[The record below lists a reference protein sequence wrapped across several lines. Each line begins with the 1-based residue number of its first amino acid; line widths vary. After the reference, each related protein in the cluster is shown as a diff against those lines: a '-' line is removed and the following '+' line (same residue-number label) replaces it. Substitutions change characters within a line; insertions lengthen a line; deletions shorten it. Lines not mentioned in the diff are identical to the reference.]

1 MKWKILNSMKK
12 TLFITISLFNLLM
25 GQLSSDLIT
34 VKDIRLQNLK
44 RDYSGKTIRFVD
56 SKSVSNKGVLLDV
69 TDENI
74 IISKSGSPILFNH
87 SKIKYVFVDPK
98 KKELAMVIG
107 LTALGGMSGYLG
119 IMVGKSDA
127 NNTTKGV
134 ASSIAACLAGIVGY
148 KAFYKPIRID
158 ISGKTYD

>member
-1 MKWKILNSMKK
+1 MGLRILNSMKK
-12 TLFITISLFNLLM
+12 SLFITISISTLLT

-34 VKDIRLQNLK
+34 VRDIRLENLK

-56 SKSVSNKGVLLDV
+56 SKSVSNKGILLDV

-74 IISKSGSPILFNH
+74 IISKSGSPIPFNH

-98 KKELAMVIG
+98 KKEMAMVIG
-107 LTALGGMSGYLG
+107 LTALGGISGYLG
-119 IMVGKSDA
+119 IILGKSDA

-134 ASSIAACLAGIVGY
+134 ASSISASLAGFVGY
-148 KAFYKPIRID
+148 KAFYKPIKID

>member
-1 MKWKILNSMKK
+1 MSWRILNSMKK
-12 TLFITISLFNLLM
+12 TLFITISISTLLM

-34 VKDIRLQNLK
+34 VRDIRLENLK

-56 SKSVSNKGVLLDV
+56 SKSVSNKGILLDV

-74 IISKSGSPILFNH
+74 IISKSGSPVPFNH

-107 LTALGGMSGYLG
+107 LTALGGISGYLG
-119 IMVGKSDA
+119 IMLGKSDA

-134 ASSIAACLAGIVGY
+134 ASSISASLAGFVGY
-148 KAFYKPIRID
+148 KAFYKPIKID

>member
-1 MKWKILNSMKK
+1 MKK
-12 TLFITISLFNLLM
+12 TLFIAISISTLLM
-25 GQLSSDLIT
+25 GQISSDLIT
-34 VKDIRLQNLK
+34 VRDIRLDNLK
-44 RDYSGKTIRFVD
+44 RDYSGKAIRFVD
-56 SKSVSNKGVLLDV
+56 SKSVSHKGILLDV

-74 IISKSGSPILFNH
+74 IISKSGSPKSFNH
-87 SKIKYVFVDPK
+87 SKIKYVFIDPK

-127 NNTTKGV
+127 DDTTKGV
-134 ASSIAACLAGIVGY
+134 ASSVAASLAGLVGY

>member
-1 MKWKILNSMKK
+1 MGWRILNSMKK
-12 TLFITISLFNLLM
+12 SLFITISISTLLT

-34 VKDIRLQNLK
+34 VRDIRLENLK

-56 SKSVSNKGVLLDV
+56 SKSVSNRGILLDV

-74 IISKSGSPILFNH
+74 IISKSGSPTPFNH

-98 KKELAMVIG
+98 KKEMAMVIG
-107 LTALGGMSGYLG
+107 LTALGGISGYLG
-119 IMVGKSDA
+119 IILGKSDA
-127 NNTTKGV
+127 NNITKGA
-134 ASSIAACLAGIVGY
+134 ASSISASLAGFVGY
-148 KAFYKPIRID
+148 KAFYKPIKID

>member
-1 MKWKILNSMKK
+1 MGWRILNSMKK
-12 TLFITISLFNLLM
+12 SLFITISISTLLT

-34 VKDIRLQNLK
+34 VRDIRLENLK

-56 SKSVSNKGVLLDV
+56 SKSVSNKGILLDV

-74 IISKSGSPILFNH
+74 IISKSGSPKPFNH

-107 LTALGGMSGYLG
+107 LTALGGISGYLG
-119 IMVGKSDA
+119 VILGKSDA

-134 ASSIAACLAGIVGY
+134 ASSISASLAGFVGY
-148 KAFYKPIRID
+148 KAFYKPIKID

>member
-1 MKWKILNSMKK
+1 MGWRILNSMKK
-12 TLFITISLFNLLM
+12 SLFITISISTLLT

-34 VKDIRLQNLK
+34 VRDIRLENLK

-56 SKSVSNKGVLLDV
+56 SKSVSNRGILLDV

-74 IISKSGSPILFNH
+74 IISKSGSPTPFNH

-107 LTALGGMSGYLG
+107 LTALGGISGYLG
-119 IMVGKSDA
+119 IILGNSDA

-134 ASSIAACLAGIVGY
+134 ASSISASLAGFVGY
-148 KAFYKPIRID
+148 KAFYKPIKID

>member
-1 MKWKILNSMKK
+1 MGWRILNSMKK
-12 TLFITISLFNLLM
+12 TLFITISISTLLT

-34 VKDIRLQNLK
+34 VRDIRLENLK

-56 SKSVSNKGVLLDV
+56 SKSVSNKGILLDV

-74 IISKSGSPILFNH
+74 IISKSGSPLPFNH

-107 LTALGGMSGYLG
+107 LTALGGISGYLG
-119 IMVGKSDA
+119 IILGKSDA

-134 ASSIAACLAGIVGY
+134 ASSISASLAGFVGY
-148 KAFYKPIRID
+148 KAFYKPIKID

>member
-1 MKWKILNSMKK
+1 MGWRILNSMKK
-12 TLFITISLFNLLM
+12 SLFITISISTLLT

-34 VKDIRLQNLK
+34 VRDIRLENLK

-56 SKSVSNKGVLLDV
+56 SKSVSNKGILLDV

-74 IISKSGSPILFNH
+74 IISKSGSPTPFNH

-107 LTALGGMSGYLG
+107 LTALGGISGYLG
-119 IMVGKSDA
+119 IILGKSDA

-134 ASSIAACLAGIVGY
+134 ASSISASLAGFVGY
-148 KAFYKPIRID
+148 KAFYKPIKID

>member
-1 MKWKILNSMKK
+1 MGWRIINSMKK
-12 TLFITISLFNLLM
+12 ALFITISISTLLT

-34 VKDIRLQNLK
+34 VRDIRLENLK

-56 SKSVSNKGVLLDV
+56 SKSVSNKGILLDV

-74 IISKSGSPILFNH
+74 IISKSGSPVPFNH

-107 LTALGGMSGYLG
+107 LTALGGISGYLG
-119 IMVGKSDA
+119 IMLGKSDA
-127 NNTTKGV
+127 NNTTKAV
-134 ASSIAACLAGIVGY
+134 ASSISASLAGIVGY
-148 KAFYKPIRID
+148 KAFYKPIKID

>member
-1 MKWKILNSMKK
+1 MSWRIFNSMKK
-12 TLFITISLFNLLM
+12 TLFITISISTLLM

-34 VKDIRLQNLK
+34 VRDIRLENLK

-56 SKSVSNKGVLLDV
+56 SKSVSNKGILLDV

-74 IISKSGSPILFNH
+74 IISKSGSPKPFNH

-107 LTALGGMSGYLG
+107 LTALGGISGYLG
-119 IMVGKSDA
+119 IMLGKSDA

-134 ASSIAACLAGIVGY
+134 ASSISASLAGFVGY
-148 KAFYKPIRID
+148 KAFYKPIKID

>member
-1 MKWKILNSMKK
+1 MSWRILNSMKK
-12 TLFITISLFNLLM
+12 TLFITISISTLLM

-34 VKDIRLQNLK
+34 VRDIRLENLK

-56 SKSVSNKGVLLDV
+56 SKSVSNKGILLDV

-74 IISKSGSPILFNH
+74 IISKSGSPIPFNH

-107 LTALGGMSGYLG
+107 LTALGGISGYLG
-119 IMVGKSDA
+119 IILGKSDA

-134 ASSIAACLAGIVGY
+134 ASSISASLAGFVGY
-148 KAFYKPIRID
+148 KAFYKPIKID

>member
-1 MKWKILNSMKK
+1 MKN
-12 TLFITISLFNLLM
+12 TLLITISTSTLLM

-34 VKDIRLQNLK
+34 VRDIRLENLK

-56 SKSVSNKGVLLDV
+56 SKSVSNKGILLDV

-74 IISKSGSPILFNH
+74 IISKSGSPKPFNH

-107 LTALGGMSGYLG
+107 LTALGGISGYLG
-119 IMVGKSDA
+119 IILGKSDA

-134 ASSIAACLAGIVGY
+134 ASSISASLAGLVGY
-148 KAFYKPIRID
+148 KAFYKPIKID

>member
-1 MKWKILNSMKK
+1 MKK
-12 TLFITISLFNLLM
+12 TLFITIGISTLLT

-34 VKDIRLQNLK
+34 VRDIRLENLK

-56 SKSVSNKGVLLDV
+56 SKSVSNRGILLDV

-74 IISKSGSPILFNH
+74 IISKSGSPTPFNH

-107 LTALGGMSGYLG
+107 LTALGGISGYLG
-119 IMVGKSDA
+119 IILGKSDA

-134 ASSIAACLAGIVGY
+134 ASSISASLAGFVGY
-148 KAFYKPIRID
+148 KAFYKPIKID

>member
-1 MKWKILNSMKK
+1 MKWRILNSMKK
-12 TLFITISLFNLLM
+12 TLFITISISTLLM

-34 VKDIRLQNLK
+34 VRDIRLENLK

-69 TDENI
+69 TEENI
-74 IISKSGSPILFNH
+74 IISKSGSPTPYNH

-98 KKELAMVIG
+98 KKELAMVVG
-107 LTALGGMSGYLG
+107 LTALGGVSGYLG

-127 NNTTKGV
+127 NDTTKGI
-134 ASSIAACLAGIVGY
+134 ASSVAASLAGIAGY

>member
-1 MKWKILNSMKK
+1 MKK
-12 TLFITISLFNLLM
+12 TLFITISISTLLT

-34 VKDIRLQNLK
+34 VRDIRLENLK

-56 SKSVSNKGVLLDV
+56 SKSVSNKGILLDV

-74 IISKSGSPILFNH
+74 IISKSGSPLPFNH

-107 LTALGGMSGYLG
+107 LTALGGISGYLG
-119 IMVGKSDA
+119 IILGKSDA

-134 ASSIAACLAGIVGY
+134 ASSISASLAGFVGY
-148 KAFYKPIRID
+148 KAFYKPIKID

>member
-1 MKWKILNSMKK
+1 MGWRILNSMKK
-12 TLFITISLFNLLM
+12 TLFITISISTFLT
-25 GQLSSDLIT
+25 GKLSSDLIT
-34 VKDIRLQNLK
+34 VRDIRLENLK

-56 SKSVSNKGVLLDV
+56 SKSVSNKGILLDV

-74 IISKSGSPILFNH
+74 IISKSGSPLPFNH

-107 LTALGGMSGYLG
+107 LTALGGISGYLG
-119 IMVGKSDA
+119 IILGKSDA

-134 ASSIAACLAGIVGY
+134 ASSISASLAGFVGY
-148 KAFYKPIRID
+148 KAFYKPIKID

>member
-1 MKWKILNSMKK
+1 MKK
-12 TLFITISLFNLLM
+12 ALFITISISTLLT

-34 VKDIRLQNLK
+34 VRDIRLENLK

-56 SKSVSNKGVLLDV
+56 SKSVSNKGILLDV

-74 IISKSGSPILFNH
+74 IISKSGSPVPFNH

-107 LTALGGMSGYLG
+107 LTALGGISGYLG
-119 IMVGKSDA
+119 IMLGKSDA
-127 NNTTKGV
+127 NNTTKAV
-134 ASSIAACLAGIVGY
+134 ASSISASLAGIVGH
-148 KAFYKPIRID
+148 KAFYKPIKID

>member
-1 MKWKILNSMKK
+1 MGWRILNSMKK
-12 TLFITISLFNLLM
+12 SLFITISISTLLT

-34 VKDIRLQNLK
+34 VRDIRLENLK

-56 SKSVSNKGVLLDV
+56 SKSVSNKGILLDV

-74 IISKSGSPILFNH
+74 IISKSGYPTPFNH

-98 KKELAMVIG
+98 KKEMAMVIG
-107 LTALGGMSGYLG
+107 LTALGGISGYLG
-119 IMVGKSDA
+119 IILGKSDA

-134 ASSIAACLAGIVGY
+134 ASSISASLAGFVGY
-148 KAFYKPIRID
+148 KAFYKPIKID

>member
-1 MKWKILNSMKK
+1 MTWKIFNSMKN
-12 TLFITISLFNLLM
+12 TLLITISTSTLLM

-34 VKDIRLQNLK
+34 VRDIRLENLK

-69 TDENI
+69 TEENI
-74 IISKSGSPILFNH
+74 IISKSGSPTPFNH
-87 SKIKYVFVDPK
+87 SKIKYVFIDPK

-107 LTALGGMSGYLG
+107 LTALGGISGYRG
-119 IMVGKSDA
+119 IILGKSDA
-127 NNTTKGV
+127 NNITKGA
-134 ASSIAACLAGIVGY
+134 ASSISASLAGFVGY
-148 KAFYKPIRID
+148 KAFYKPIKID

>member
-1 MKWKILNSMKK
+1 MSWRILNSMKK
-12 TLFITISLFNLLM
+12 TLFITISISNLLM

-34 VKDIRLQNLK
+34 VRDIRLENLK

-74 IISKSGSPILFNH
+74 IISKSGSPVPFNH
-87 SKIKYVFVDPK
+87 SKIKYVFIDPK

-107 LTALGGMSGYLG
+107 LTVLGGISGYLG
-119 IMVGKSDA
+119 IILGKSDA
-127 NNTTKGV
+127 NDTTKGA
-134 ASSIAACLAGIVGY
+134 ASSISACLAGFVGY
-148 KAFYKPIRID
+148 RAFYKPIKID

>member
-1 MKWKILNSMKK
+1 MNWRILNSMKK
-12 TLFITISLFNLLM
+12 TLFITISISTLLM

-34 VKDIRLQNLK
+34 VRDIRLDNLK

-56 SKSVSNKGVLLDV
+56 SKSVSNKGILLDV

-74 IISKSGSPILFNH
+74 IISKSGSPLPFNH
-87 SKIKYVFVDPK
+87 SKIKYVFIDPK
-98 KKELAMVIG
+98 RKELAMVLG
-107 LTALGGMSGYLG
+107 LTALGGVSGYLG

-127 NNTTKGV
+127 NSTTKGV
-134 ASSIAACLAGIVGY
+134 ASSISASLAGIAGY
-148 KAFYKPIRID
+148 KAFYKPIKID

>member
-1 MKWKILNSMKK
+1 MKK
-12 TLFITISLFNLLM
+12 TLFITISISTLLM
-25 GQLSSDLIT
+25 GQVSSDLIT
-34 VKDIRLQNLK
+34 VRDIRLDNLK
-44 RDYSGKTIRFVD
+44 RDYSGKAIRFVD
-56 SKSVSNKGVLLDV
+56 SKSVSNKGILLDV

-74 IISKSGSPILFNH
+74 IISKSGSPTPFNH

-107 LTALGGMSGYLG
+107 LTALGGISGYLG
-119 IMVGKSDA
+119 IILGKSDA

-134 ASSIAACLAGIVGY
+134 ASSISASLAGFVGY
-148 KAFYKPIRID
+148 KAFYKPIKID

>member
-1 MKWKILNSMKK
+1 MKK
-12 TLFITISLFNLLM
+12 TLFITISISTLLA

-34 VKDIRLQNLK
+34 VRDIRLENLK

-56 SKSVSNKGVLLDV
+56 SKSVSNKGILLDV

-74 IISKSGSPILFNH
+74 IISKSGLPTPFNH

-107 LTALGGMSGYLG
+107 LTALGGISGYLG
-119 IMVGKSDA
+119 IILGKSDA
-127 NNTTKGV
+127 NNATKGV
-134 ASSIAACLAGIVGY
+134 ASSISASLAGFVGY
-148 KAFYKPIRID
+148 KAFYKPIKID

>member
-1 MKWKILNSMKK
+1 MKN
-12 TLFITISLFNLLM
+12 TLLITISTSTLLM

-34 VKDIRLQNLK
+34 VRDIRLENLK

-56 SKSVSNKGVLLDV
+56 SKSVSNKGILLDV

-74 IISKSGSPILFNH
+74 IISKSGSPVPFNH

-98 KKELAMVIG
+98 KKELAMVLG
-107 LTALGGMSGYLG
+107 LTALGGLSGYLG

-127 NNTTKGV
+127 NDTTKGV
-134 ASSIAACLAGIVGY
+134 ASSVAASLAGIVGY
-148 KAFYKPIRID
+148 NAFYKPIRID

>member
-1 MKWKILNSMKK
+1 MNWRILNSMMK
-12 TLFITISLFNLLM
+12 TLIIPISISTLLM
-25 GQLSSDLIT
+25 GQLSSDLVT
-34 VKDIRLQNLK
+34 VRDIRLQNLK

-56 SKSVSNKGVLLDV
+56 SESVSNKGVLLDV

-74 IISKSGSPILFNH
+74 IISKSGSPTPFNH

-98 KKELAMVIG
+98 KKELAMVVG
-107 LTALGGMSGYLG
+107 LTALGGVSGYLG

-127 NNTTKGV
+127 NSTTKGV
-134 ASSIAACLAGIVGY
+134 ASSISASLAGIAGY

>member
-1 MKWKILNSMKK
+1 MKN
-12 TLFITISLFNLLM
+12 TLLITISTSTLLM

-34 VKDIRLQNLK
+34 VRDIRLENLK

-56 SKSVSNKGVLLDV
+56 SKSVSNKGILLDV
-69 TDENI
+69 TDKNI
-74 IISKSGSPILFNH
+74 IISKSGAPVPFNH

-107 LTALGGMSGYLG
+107 LTALGGISGYLG
-119 IMVGKSDA
+119 IILGKSDA

-134 ASSIAACLAGIVGY
+134 ASSISASLAGLVGY
-148 KAFYKPIRID
+148 KAFYKPIKID

>member
-1 MKWKILNSMKK
+1 MGWRILNSMKK
-12 TLFITISLFNLLM
+12 TLFITISISTLLT

-34 VKDIRLQNLK
+34 VRDIRLENLK
-44 RDYSGKTIRFVD
+44 RDYSGKAIRFVD
-56 SKSVSNKGVLLDV
+56 SKSVSNKGILLDI

-74 IISKSGSPILFNH
+74 IISKSGSPVPFNH
-87 SKIKYVFVDPK
+87 SKIKYVFIDPK

-107 LTALGGMSGYLG
+107 LTALGGISGYLG
-119 IMVGKSDA
+119 VILGKSDA

-134 ASSIAACLAGIVGY
+134 ASSISASLAGFVGY
-148 KAFYKPIRID
+148 KAFYKPIKID

>member
-1 MKWKILNSMKK
+1 MGWRILNSMKK
-12 TLFITISLFNLLM
+12 SLFITISISTLLT

-34 VKDIRLQNLK
+34 VRDIRLENLK

-56 SKSVSNKGVLLDV
+56 SKSVSNKGILLDV

-74 IISKSGSPILFNH
+74 IISKSGSPKPFNH

-107 LTALGGMSGYLG
+107 LTALGGISGYLG
-119 IMVGKSDA
+119 IILGKSDA

-134 ASSIAACLAGIVGY
+134 ASSISASLAGFVGY
-148 KAFYKPIRID
+148 KAFYKPIKID

>member
-1 MKWKILNSMKK
+1 MSWRILNSMKK
-12 TLFITISLFNLLM
+12 TLFITISISTLLT

-34 VKDIRLQNLK
+34 VRDIRLENLK

-56 SKSVSNKGVLLDV
+56 SKSVSNKGILLDV

-74 IISKSGSPILFNH
+74 IISKSGSPIPFNH

-107 LTALGGMSGYLG
+107 LTALGGISGYLG
-119 IMVGKSDA
+119 IILGKSDA

-134 ASSIAACLAGIVGY
+134 ASSISASLAGFVGY
-148 KAFYKPIRID
+148 KAFYKPIKID

>member
-1 MKWKILNSMKK
+1 MKK
-12 TLFITISLFNLLM
+12 TLFITISISTLLT

-34 VKDIRLQNLK
+34 VRDIRLENLK

-56 SKSVSNKGVLLDV
+56 SKSVSNKGILLDV

-74 IISKSGSPILFNH
+74 IISKSGSPKPFNH

-107 LTALGGMSGYLG
+107 LTALGGISGYLG
-119 IMVGKSDA
+119 IILGKSDA

-134 ASSIAACLAGIVGY
+134 ASSISASLAGFVGY
-148 KAFYKPIRID
+148 KAFYKPIKID

>member
-1 MKWKILNSMKK
+1 MGWRILNSMKK
-12 TLFITISLFNLLM
+12 TLFITISISTLLT

-34 VKDIRLQNLK
+34 VRDIRLENLK

-56 SKSVSNKGVLLDV
+56 SKSVSNKGILLDV

-74 IISKSGSPILFNH
+74 IISKSGSPIPFNH

-107 LTALGGMSGYLG
+107 LTALGGISGYLG
-119 IMVGKSDA
+119 IILGKSDA

-134 ASSIAACLAGIVGY
+134 ASSISASLAGFVGY
-148 KAFYKPIRID
+148 KAFYKPIKID

>member
-1 MKWKILNSMKK
+1 MSWRIFNSMKN
-12 TLFITISLFNLLM
+12 TLLITISTSTLLM

-34 VKDIRLQNLK
+34 VRDIRLENLK

-56 SKSVSNKGVLLDV
+56 SKSVSNKGILLDV

-74 IISKSGSPILFNH
+74 IISKSGSPKPFNH

-107 LTALGGMSGYLG
+107 LTALGGISGYLG
-119 IMVGKSDA
+119 IILGKSDA

-134 ASSIAACLAGIVGY
+134 ASSISASLAGFVGY
-148 KAFYKPIRID
+148 KAFYKPIKID